1 MTNLQESLFVTL
13 EYDKNLPSLD
23 LHGINSDDVEREIIN
38 FISKQISFGHD
49 KIQIIYG
56 RGGKGILREK
66 TKEVLVANMVEKD
79 LNKKFV
85 KAWREAGQVNAGAR
99 CLVLL
104 LID

>member
-1 MTNLQESLFVTL
+1 MKIHNDTIFSVL
-13 EYDKNLPSLD
+13 EYDKNLPKLD
-23 LHGINSDDVEREIIN
+23 LHGVRVEDVETEIIN

-66 TKEVLVANMVEKD
+66 TKEVLAENITEKD

-85 KAWREAGQVNAGAR
+85 KAWKEAEQVNAGAR